1 LKRRKKDAKKQ
12 SLTDFRAIYKK
23 NLRRKKSLLGLRSGG
38 KNFYHY
44 NTAPASELEMQKSCH
59 ALAVIGLALASFGV
73 SQSASARD
81 LTIVSWGGNFQDA
94 QRQIFFTPFGTKTGK
109 KVLDQSWDGGVGV
122 LDAKVKVGNP
132 NWDVVEVEAEDLAL
146 GCETGLYEKID
157 WAKIG
162 DKKDFVPEAVNEC
175 GVGGIVWNTGLAW
188 DGDKLKAAPTSWADF
203 WDTKNFPGKRGLRK
217 GPKYSLEFALI
228 ADGVKPAEV
237 YKVLR
242 TPEGVD
248 RAFKKLGEIK
258 TSIVWWEAG
267 AQPLQMLSAG
277 DVVMSSAYNGRISGF
292 NRNEGK
298 HFKFL
303 WNGSVSAIDSWTV
316 LKGSENKAQGMD
328 FIAFAS
334 KPENQAKLPK
344 FIAYGL
350 TNTKA
355 NTLVSADLKS
365 ELPTTPENMSQALP
379 LDVDFWVENTEPLTE
394 RFNAWIAQ

>member
-1 LKRRKKDAKKQ
+1 
-12 SLTDFRAIYKK
+12 
-23 NLRRKKSLLGLRSGG
+23 
-38 KNFYHY
+38 
-44 NTAPASELEMQKSCH
+44 MQKSCH
-59 ALAVIGLALASFGV
+59 ALAVLGLALASFGAA
-73 SQSASARD
+73 QSAVARD

-94 QRQIFFTPFGTKTGK
+94 QREIFFTPFGVKVGK

-162 DKKDFVPEAVNEC
+162 DKKDFVPEAVNDC
-175 GVGGIVWNTGLAW
+175 GVGAIVWNTGLAW
-188 DGDKLKAAPTSWADF
+188 DGDKLKAAPASWADF
-203 WDTKNFPGKRGLRK
+203 WDTQHFPGKRGLRK

-228 ADGVKPAEV
+228 ADGVKSADV

-258 TSIVWWEAG
+258 SSIVWWEAG

-277 DVVMSSAYNGRISGF
+277 DVVMTSAYNGRISGF

-303 WNGSVSAIDSWTV
+303 WSGSVSAIDSWTV
-316 LKGSENKAQGMD
+316 LKGSENKGLGME

-334 KPENQAKLPK
+334 QPENQAKLPK

-355 NTLVSADLKS
+355 NALVPAELKS

-379 LDVDFWVENTEPLTE
+379 LDVEFWVENTESLTE

>member
-1 LKRRKKDAKKQ
+1 MHKKHK
-12 SLTDFRAIYKK
+12 
-23 NLRRKKSLLGLRSGG
+23 
-38 KNFYHY
+38 
-44 NTAPASELEMQKSCH
+44 PCH
-59 ALAVIGLALASFGV
+59 ALAVLAFAVAGLAAA
-73 SQSASARD
+73 QTATARD

-94 QRQIFFTPFGTKTGK
+94 QREIFFTPFGQQTGK

-146 GCETGLYEKID
+146 GCDSGLYEKID
-157 WAKIG
+157 WAKVG
-162 DKKDFVPEAVNEC
+162 NKADFIPEAVNDC
-175 GVGGIVWNTGLAW
+175 GVGAIVWNTGVAW
-188 DGDKLKAAPTSWADF
+188 DGDKLKTAPTSWADF
-203 WDTKNFPGKRGLRK
+203 FDTQKFPGKRGLRK

-228 ADGVKPAEV
+228 ADGVKPADV

-248 RAFKKLGEIK
+248 RAFNKLNTIK
-258 TSIVWWEAG
+258 SSIVWWEAG

-277 DVVMSSAYNGRISGF
+277 DVVMSSAYNGRITGF

-316 LKGSENKAQGMD
+316 LKGSENKAAAMD

-334 KPENQAKLPK
+334 KPENLSKLPK

-350 TNTKA
+350 PNKKA
-355 NTLVSADLKS
+355 NDLVPADLKAD
-365 ELPTTPENMSQALP
+365 LPTTPDNLAAALP
-379 LDVDFWVENTEPLTE
+379 LDVEFWVDNTESLTE
-394 RFNAWIAQ
+394 RFNAWIAQK

>member
-1 LKRRKKDAKKQ
+1 
-12 SLTDFRAIYKK
+12 
-23 NLRRKKSLLGLRSGG
+23 
-38 KNFYHY
+38 
-44 NTAPASELEMQKSCH
+44 MQKSCH
-59 ALAVIGLALASFGV
+59 ALAVLGFALASFGV
-73 SQSASARD
+73 TQSASARD

-94 QRQIFFTPFGTKTGK
+94 QREIFFTPFGAKIGK
-109 KVLDQSWDGGVGV
+109 KVLDQSWDGGVGI

-146 GCETGLYEKID
+146 GCESGLYEKID

-175 GVGGIVWNTGLAW
+175 GVGAIVWNTGLAW
-188 DGDKLKAAPTSWADF
+188 DGDKLKTAPTSWADF
-203 WDTKNFPGKRGLRK
+203 WDIKHFPGKRGLRK
-217 GPKYSLEFALI
+217 GPKYSLEFALV
-228 ADGVKPAEV
+228 ADGVKPADV
-237 YKVLR
+237 YKMLR

-258 TSIVWWEAG
+258 SSIVWWEAG

-277 DVVMSSAYNGRISGF
+277 DVVMTAAYNGRITGF

-316 LKGSENKAQGMD
+316 LKGSENKSLAMD

-355 NTLVSADLKS
+355 NALVPADLKS
-365 ELPTTPENMSQALP
+365 ELPTTPENISQALP
-379 LDVDFWVENTEPLTE
+379 LDVDFWVENTESLTE